1 MSCSLRIG
9 TTGSPVPHRSLIRV
23 LAVFMPGASGAL
35 RRSRPHLIPQ
45 PSLHRGLDAS
55 WVISTRHQRF
65 TLVQLHG
72 SHLTRSTPRLF
83 HRRSPP
89 GLFTPAARGGL
100 KPAPGKPAPEGP
112 PPSSTKHRTLL
123 YSPFP
128 SNVRSGHTATPNPS
142 LKRSANGRTPSPGR
156 WYGVHFHQPGLGVLP
171 SSPA

>member
-1 MSCSLRIG
+1 LSFSLHIG

-100 KPAPGKPAPEGP
+100 KPAPGKPAPGGL

-123 YSPFP
+123 YSPFS
-128 SNVRSGHTATPNPS
+128 SNVRSGHTVMPNPS
-142 LKRSANGRTPSPGR
+142 LKGSTNGMPPGPGHR
-156 WYGVHFHQPGLGVLP
+156 YGVHCLRPGPGVLP
-171 SSPA
+171 LAPA